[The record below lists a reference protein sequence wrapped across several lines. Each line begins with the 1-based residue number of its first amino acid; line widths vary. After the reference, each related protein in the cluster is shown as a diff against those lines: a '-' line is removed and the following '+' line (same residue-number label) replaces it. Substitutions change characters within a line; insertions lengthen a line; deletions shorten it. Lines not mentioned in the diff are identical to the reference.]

1 MADVTVTMS
10 FAEPEVTARLLTGAV
25 PVTEVLAAA
34 TARAVTGWRRHR
46 GQPTP
51 APLLALETH
60 GRSDAV
66 VSDHGD
72 VDTGDT
78 AGLLSM
84 IYPLRLTTDDAR
96 GVAAQVA
103 AIPGD
108 AIDYGLLRYLREDT
122 AERLGAHR
130 DPQVLLNYL
139 GRIELD
145 ASDHALLQDRSL
157 QTGVTPIPEP
167 NVAVRHELTIMAAV
181 IDRDGSAVLGT
192 QWRTLPDILSAAD
205 IAALQALWLDALREV
220 TT

>member
-1 MADVTVTMS
+1 
-10 FAEPEVTARLLTGAV
+10 
-25 PVTEVLAAA
+25 VLAAA
-34 TARAVTGWRRHR
+34 TARALTNWRRHR
-46 GQPTP
+46 DQPITP
-51 APLLALETH
+51 PLLALETH
-60 GRSDAV
+60 GRSDAL
-66 VSDHGD
+66 VSGD

-84 IYPLRLTTDDAR
+84 IYPLRLTADDAR

-122 AERLGAHR
+122 GRRLGAHR

-145 ASDHALLQDRSL
+145 AADHALLQDRSL

-192 QWRTLPDILSAAD
+192 QWRTLPDILPAED
-205 IAALQALWLDALREV
+205 IATLQAMWLDALREV
-220 TT
+220 LQEVTE